1 MIWNQTLLKSL
12 SEILRTNWLIPEI
25 NNDKNLYDFFEY
37 INNNKGKFNNSFL
50 LNYLYKNISSEEISK
65 RKTTARDFE
74 DFLWIVLWWKI
85 TDETIR
91 TNNTHN
97 SIYVENDFITS
108 FVKSNKR
115 EKIDIEFN
123 DNYWFSIK
131 TLMFD
136 NKEINFWSF
145 EKKALFY
152 DFWINEFLDERKW
165 KNWIWLGSKPQ
176 LKNLFWIIEK
186 NGEYEKFRKRF
197 LEMSKYIFSDDIL
210 IAIKNGLIMDIYIVN
225 WKDFYQL
232 LKNNSSSKEELL
244 TILNRWE
251 WNSIRMDRNKIL
263 SIAKHIR
270 LEFNFLTDSIIR
282 KIEKTEEKLSNY
294 IIYYINDYKNKDK
307 YKDLIISECNK
318 ILSKIDNEI
327 YILN

>member
-12 SEILRTNWLIPEI
+12 SEILKINWLIPEI
-25 NNDKNLYDFFEY
+25 NNYENLYNFFNY
-37 INNNKGKFNNSFL
+37 INDNKEKFNNSFL
-50 LNYLYKNISSEEISK
+50 LNYLYKNISNEYVSK

-74 DFLWIVLWWKI
+74 DFLAIVLWWKI

-91 TNNTHN
+91 SNNTHN
-97 SIYVENDFITS
+97 SIFVENDFITS

-123 DNYWFSIK
+123 NSYWFSIK

-165 KNWIWLGSKPQ
+165 KSWIWLWSRPQ
-176 LKNLFWIIEK
+176 LKKLFEIIEK
-186 NGEYEKFRKRF
+186 NWEYERFRKRF
-197 LEMSKYIFSDDIL
+197 LDMFKHIFSDDIL
-210 IAIKNGLIMDIYIVN
+210 IAIKNDLVMDLYITN
-225 WKDFYQL
+225 WEKFYQL
-232 LKNNSSSKEELL
+232 LKDNSSNKDKLL

-251 WNSIRMDRNKIL
+251 WNSIRMDRTKVLAI
-263 SIAKHIR
+263 SKHIR
-270 LEFNFLTDSIIR
+270 LDFNFLTDSII
-282 KIEKTEEKLSNY
+282 KEIEETEEKLSNY

-307 YKDLIISECNK
+307 YKDLIINECNK
-318 ILSKIDNEI
+318 ILSKIDNKI
-327 YILN
+327 YILS